1 MNLKKYG
8 FENVE
13 KDIISK
19 IYHNDMEEIQVLNQS
34 KEYVKISK
42 KLKKLEKML
51 LKEFTQERVKQY
63 IEYTNEKMSIEAES
77 QFRLGFKMAIKIIF
91 QALK

>member
-8 FENVE
+8 FENTE

-63 IEYTNEKMSIEAES
+63 IEYTNEKMSVEAES